1 MSLTYVAV
9 VLVVGIVTAL
19 VARRYGWLGGL
30 SGGTSGGM
38 SGGMSGAGAG
48 DWLREQI
55 VGAGRRRGDD
65 LVERLARC
73 LAGETVALGASYAVP
88 GFIGVVLP
96 RGVYRAASATKPQL
110 VVEIVNRYTELMA
123 DQARREGRRQEFLL
137 PAGYTL
143 RLVLACGPSERS
155 VASFEPIGDVHA
167 ALGIPAPEVPA
178 QRPELSNRPLV
189 STGAAS
195 PAGGRT
201 SGFRAF
207 GTQASDTQASGTGT
221 QASGTQTSGTQASGT
236 QASGTQT
243 SGTQIDGAGV
253 TGTTGTGTGI
263 NGTGISGTGVTGTG
277 ITRTADDDVQTSS
290 VRTSGEPDH
299 PDATVLR
306 VPLRA
311 IGVGFALT
319 VDGAEVAQCRL
330 SAGSPGVVVVGR
342 GSHVGLRCP
351 SALAEVSRE
360 HAELTFADGRVWVE
374 DKHSANGT
382 WLRLADGSAQR
393 LVPGE
398 LTPLEADDAIWLDE
412 ARRALITQLNQPR
425 SA

>member
-1 MSLTYVAV
+1 
-9 VLVVGIVTAL
+9 
-19 VARRYGWLGGL
+19 
-30 SGGTSGGM
+30 
-38 SGGMSGAGAG
+38 
-48 DWLREQI
+48 
-55 VGAGRRRGDD
+55 
-65 LVERLARC
+65 
-73 LAGETVALGASYAVP
+73 
-88 GFIGVVLP
+88 
-96 RGVYRAASATKPQL
+96 VYRAASATKPQL

-221 QASGTQTSGTQASGT
+221 QASGTQ
-236 QASGTQT
+236 ASGTQT

-253 TGTTGTGTGI
+253 TGTTGTGTRI

>member
-1 MSLTYVAV
+1 
-9 VLVVGIVTAL
+9 
-19 VARRYGWLGGL
+19 
-30 SGGTSGGM
+30 
-38 SGGMSGAGAG
+38 MSGAGAG

-221 QASGTQTSGTQASGT
+221 QASGTQ
-236 QASGTQT
+236 ASGTQT

-253 TGTTGTGTGI
+253 TGTTGTGTRI

>member
-1 MSLTYVAV
+1 VSLTYVAV

-221 QASGTQTSGTQASGT
+221 QASGTQ
-236 QASGTQT
+236 ASGTQT

-253 TGTTGTGTGI
+253 TGTTGTGTRI

>member
-1 MSLTYVAV
+1 VSLTYVAV

-123 DQARREGRRQEFLL
+123 DQARREGRRQEFLM

-221 QASGTQTSGTQASGT
+221 QASGTQ
-236 QASGTQT
+236 ASGTQT

-253 TGTTGTGTGI
+253 TGTTGTGTRI

>member
-9 VLVVGIVTAL
+9 VLVVGIVAAL
-19 VARRYGWLGGL
+19 VARRAGWLGGAT
-30 SGGTSGGM
+30 GAG
-38 SGGMSGAGAG
+38 SGAGE
-48 DWLREQI
+48 WLREQI

-73 LAGETVALGASYAVP
+73 LADETVALGASYAVP

-110 VVEIVNRYTELMA
+110 VAEIVERYAELMT
-123 DQARREGRRQEFLL
+123 DQARREGRRQEFLM

-167 ALGIPAPEVPA
+167 TLGIPAPEVPA
-178 QRPELSNRPLV
+178 QRPELAGRPMV
-189 STGAAS
+189 TTGAAL
-195 PAGGRT
+195 A
-201 SGFRAF
+201 A
-207 GTQASDTQASGTGT
+207 
-221 QASGTQTSGTQASGT
+221 GTQTSGTRINGV
-236 QASGTQT
+236 GIN
-243 SGTQIDGAGV
+243 GVGINGA
-253 TGTTGTGTGI
+253 GI
-263 NGTGISGTGVTGTG
+263 NGTGINSAG
-277 ITRTADDDVQTSS
+277 INAASDDDVQTRS
-290 VRTSGEPDH
+290 VRTSGEPAP
-299 PDATVLR
+299 PDVTVQR
-306 VPLRA
+306 VPLREA
-311 IGVGFALT
+311 GVGFALT

-330 SAGSPGVVVVGR
+330 SAGSPVVVVIGR

-382 WLRLADGSAQR
+382 WLRRPDGSAQR

-398 LTPLEADDAIWLDE
+398 LCPLEADEAIWLDE
-412 ARRALITQLNQPR
+412 ARRALVTQLR
-425 SA
+425 TA

>member
-30 SGGTSGGM
+30 SGGT

-221 QASGTQTSGTQASGT
+221 QASGTQ
-236 QASGTQT
+236 ASGTQT

-253 TGTTGTGTGI
+253 TGTTGTGTRI